1 MPRFVPPQRPRARN
15 DAEHAQGST
24 RRPKSHQ
31 PRPARASSIGAR
43 LCWLVTTPPDGRS
56 ERHTHDRAQIRTKHA
71 PTTPYATRKPRI
83 DTRTPPNSPWG
94 PGRRG
99 STGHRILQEEIRS
112 RGLQNAEIAFLGGWY
127 KFEAP

>member
-1 MPRFVPPQRPRARN
+1 LGRA
-15 DAEHAQGST
+15 ASLVQGCT
-24 RRPKSHQ
+24 LYRVV
-31 PRPARASSIGAR
+31 G
-43 LCWLVTTPPDGRS
+43 
-56 ERHTHDRAQIRTKHA
+56 RAQIRTKHA